1 MRDCLAITH
10 RVHPVDHL
18 LVDHPPLHHDLL
30 LLAHHHLVLHLA
42 QIRIVAAKIYLPVVV
57 PAIAEVQP
65 VTSVRVVKSAI
76 HAGFGQRH
84 KIAINRVSVRASSNP
99 IFQMM

>member
-1 MRDCLAITH
+1 MIESRQEIRRAVVLH
-10 RVHPVDHL
+10 VHPVDHL
-18 LVDHPPLHHDLL
+18 LVVPPLR
-30 LLAHHHLVLHLA
+30 VLHLA
-42 QIRIVAAKIYLPVVV
+42 QIRIVAAKIYLRVVV

-76 HAGFGQRH
+76 HEGFVQRH
-84 KIAINRVSVRASSNP
+84 KNAINRVSVRASSNP